1 MTCRQSWRSS
11 PPFWASGGNWALPQ
25 AHCETSPLRSALTPF
40 FFKPCLHWGFIT
52 ETSTIKLAAS
62 TTKLPYNDWSCPH
75 RGSDLG
81 AQWEPSGLVTALERN
96 SPVWDVELLPLCF
109 LLKWK
114 TDCAAEGTCSLCFV
128 TARSNL
134 NWTSKIRQ
142 REFSPAHPCILMVEG
157 WKMKVE
163 SWEQQRQTLCLPAA
177 SRASVL
183 STSLTFP
190 DPSHPAQPCQGLDS
204 TMLLIRHKT
213 TLFLSKGLGIK
224 LRQVIYSN
232 RNQGITWEYS
242 HGRFLSRNRGWKE
255 MQSHQLL
262 LLLHHILSYS
272 FDAPVRFLT
281 LSPSLRLVIQYKMLK
296 AAWKTVRHQADLPLS
311 CFTALTSAS
320 AETEHQTPFLP
331 TKPTFHPWGN
341 SKYSY
346 FIPQHGKHPNPLMQ
360 LQSDHNF

>member
-1 MTCRQSWRSS
+1 MTGPAPTGDLIWELSESPVAWWQLWR
-11 PPFWASGGNWALPQ
+11 GTALS
-25 AHCETSPLRSALTPF
+25 EM
-40 FFKPCLHWGFIT
+40 
-52 ETSTIKLAAS
+52 
-62 TTKLPYNDWSCPH
+62 WSCSH
-75 RGSDLG
+75 C
-81 AQWEPSGLVTALERN
+81 AF
-96 SPVWDVELLPLCF
+96 CY
-109 LLKWK
+109 
-114 TDCAAEGTCSLCFV
+114 CAAEGTCSKQSLCFV

-190 DPSHPAQPCQGLDS
+190 DPSNPAQPCQGLDS

-262 LLLHHILSYS
+262 LFLHHILSYS

-296 AAWKTVRHQADLPLS
+296 AAWKTVRHQAELPLS
-311 CFTALTSAS
+311 CLTALTSAS
-320 AETEHQTPFLP
+320 AETEHQTPLSAHKTHFP
-331 TKPTFHPWGN
+331 PM
-341 SKYSY
+341 
-346 FIPQHGKHPNPLMQ
+346 GKL
-360 LQSDHNF
+360 